1 MGVNSAKLNLDLGS
15 IYAPKAISEI
25 LADISQIDYVSEK
38 SSKLNGF
45 VRVLE
50 DELTK
55 IHAFKHELPLSML
68 ILNNGLLPSPSSSLS
83 LSTYIYIY
91 IYICVYIVV

>member
-15 IYAPKAISEI
+15 IYAPKTISEI
-25 LADISQIDYVSEK
+25 LADISQIGYVSEK

-55 IHAFKHELPLSML
+55 IHAFKRELPLSML
-68 ILNNGLLPSPSSSLS
+68 LLNDGLSSLS
-83 LSTYIYIY
+83 LSPSPSLSLSL
-91 IYICVYIVV
+91 CLVV